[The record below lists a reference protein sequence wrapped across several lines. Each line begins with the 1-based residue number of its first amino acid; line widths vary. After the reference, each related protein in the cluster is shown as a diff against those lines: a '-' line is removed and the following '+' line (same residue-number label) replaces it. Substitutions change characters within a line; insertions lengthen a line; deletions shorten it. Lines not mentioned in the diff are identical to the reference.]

1 MEPSGGDELLWSLG
15 LIDRNTS
22 RYLLFRSLQ
31 RRVVRR
37 ARLTMHRRTDV
48 RDGDNLGSRTW
59 SSEDCGTGQT
69 MVSVHQRIDPTLPKH
84 SPSLMRPES
93 RCHLGLPLCLRP
105 RLMLL
110 ARDVEVEKMSV
121 GTHGWGDEQ
130 KKDFALR
137 ISHPPHRTTE
147 AFRSTIENRGD
158 GSREPPPIKCR
169 ELLPM
174 PLPTFPQFFSVSKT
188 GA

>member
-1 MEPSGGDELLWSLG
+1 VRASQCIEEQMSEMEITWAVVRGRRRIVEQDKQWFQSIKG
-15 LIDRNTS
+15 LI
-22 RYLLFRSLQ
+22 
-31 RRVVRR
+31 
-37 ARLTMHRRTDV
+37 
-48 RDGDNLGSRTW
+48 
-59 SSEDCGTGQT
+59 
-69 MVSVHQRIDPTLPKH
+69 PTLPKH
-84 SPSLMRPES
+84 SPSLIRPEN